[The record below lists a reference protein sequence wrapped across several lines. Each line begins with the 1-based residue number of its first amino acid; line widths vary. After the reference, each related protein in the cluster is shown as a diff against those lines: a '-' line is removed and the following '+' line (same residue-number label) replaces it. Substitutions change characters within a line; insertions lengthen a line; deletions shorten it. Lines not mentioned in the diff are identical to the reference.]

1 MSSTLQKIKAASNL
15 TKVSAE
21 DVNNFGRKST
31 NTTLTLNK
39 RVKVPGSLNG
49 IQIPTWATLR
59 NAEWHRI
66 TVREHD
72 VAATPNRE
80 ARISQV
86 VGLAFRNVHIDIDL
100 EIEGEIVS
108 MNDFL
113 FNYIKDDLLT
123 RPENATDA
131 EFDALARQKMYDCG
145 VRLNGGMSMFLQ
157 HMGAKEDG
165 FRHAVEQFKL
175 AGAQDDI
182 QSVSNSPRFHI
193 AYDFKKTDALK
204 VLSFE
209 MVPAD
214 RSQSVMGKKY
224 GHGFIDL
231 PDAIFENFKRVW
243 SHNTQILGYESEL
256 QKDGLTQ
263 ERTKEL
269 AAAIKNEKAMADSFF
284 NSISGATRRRD
295 AFTGAELVKI
305 DAQNIGCG
313 RWSALV
319 GDQQVDFDVWSN
331 SDRKPSETFAASTAA
346 IDTTQKPF

>member
-1 MSSTLQKIKAASNL
+1 MSTLQKITSASNL
-15 TKVSAE
+15 TKISAE
-21 DVNNFGRKST
+21 DIDNFGRKST
-31 NTTLTLNK
+31 NTTLVLNK

-59 NAEWHRI
+59 NADWHRI

-86 VGLAFRNVHIDIDL
+86 VGLAFRNVQIDIEL
-100 EIEGEIVS
+100 ELDGKIVT
-108 MNDFL
+108 MDQFIY
-113 FNYIKDDLLT
+113 NYIAEDLLA
-123 RPENATDA
+123 RPENASDA
-131 EFDALARQKMYDCG
+131 EFDAIVREKMYNCG

-165 FRHAVEQFKL
+165 YRHAVEQFKL

-182 QSVSNSPRFHI
+182 DSVKNSPRFHI
-193 AYDFKKTDALK
+193 AYDFNKMDALK

-209 MVPAD
+209 MVPSD

-243 SHNTQILGYESEL
+243 SHNTMILGHQAEL
-256 QKDGLTQ
+256 QKEGLTQ

-269 AAAIKNEKAMADSFF
+269 STAITNERSMANTFF

-295 AFTGAELVKI
+295 ASTGAELIKI

-313 RWSALV
+313 RWSAAI
-319 GDQQVDFDVWSN
+319 GEQQVDFDVWSN
-331 SDRKPSETFAASTAA
+331 SDRKPSESFASTTAV